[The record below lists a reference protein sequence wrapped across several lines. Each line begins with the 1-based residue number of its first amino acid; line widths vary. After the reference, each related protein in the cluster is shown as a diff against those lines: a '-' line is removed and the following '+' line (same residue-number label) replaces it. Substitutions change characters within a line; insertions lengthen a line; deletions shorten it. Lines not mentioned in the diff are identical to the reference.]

1 MLKQLYILNFF
12 FSSTKVISHSCL
24 FNKSIKDEEIKDLID
39 LGILIP
45 YEEETNKKTHKIKSK
60 ENNAKYDFNY
70 YKIIKFNNEGI
81 DNTLNIPINN
91 NDFFDNFYL
100 DYLETSFSA
109 FEKVQKVFNL
119 FRHILE
125 DEEAK
130 DEDKFLF
137 AKSEELFEFLVEIKN
152 LTQHRL
158 TECEKKDKF
167 QQCQR
172 CKEAIPIEFYD
183 EHVKNNKCN
192 EFKKNCNRCPLCHED
207 IPLSKDGFYVHLIK
221 EKCPF
226 KLKYKNVKKK
236 LK

>member
-1 MLKQLYILNFF
+1 MDFKLKDLEKLKIPNLDSLLDPLKQFIQTLNL
-12 FSSTKVISHSCL
+12 SSDYSMREIISKMKLNESGKKKSRSKSKSK
-24 FNKSIKDEEIKDLID
+24 NKSRS
-39 LGILIP
+39 
-45 YEEETNKKTHKIKSK
+45 KSK
-60 ENNAKYDFNY
+60 EKEEKN
-70 YKIIKFNNEGI
+70 
-81 DNTLNIPINN
+81 
-91 NDFFDNFYL
+91 DNFNKCTLCKKNLGNENIMEHMKNCEMCYQCKKC
-100 DYLETSFSA
+100 
-109 FEKVQKVFNL
+109 KV
-119 FRHILE
+119 
-125 DEEAK
+125 
-130 DEDKFLF
+130 
-137 AKSEELFEFLVEIKN
+137 LVEIKN